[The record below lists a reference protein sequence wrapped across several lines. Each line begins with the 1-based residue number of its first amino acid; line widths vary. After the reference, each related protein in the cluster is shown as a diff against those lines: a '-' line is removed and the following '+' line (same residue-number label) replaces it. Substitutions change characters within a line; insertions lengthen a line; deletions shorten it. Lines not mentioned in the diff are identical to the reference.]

1 MIKDFK
7 FNWFIVL
14 ICFCLPLAV
23 FSQASEKKENIS
35 SEYSIEY
42 VDSLDLSKGDYRMAI
57 RGNDPDEIIEILK
70 GKTEKRFRIDIS
82 GAKTQIY
89 PGSVYQERK
98 NLVEFYVNVYNKI
111 PAGKTKVKLY
121 LGGAGED
128 NDRLLDEE
136 NFDMPENFEEDKQPL
151 VTGLSPMGGVIGDT
165 ITMSGKNFGSDVDKI
180 DIYFY
185 DLDDSTIDME
195 LPEDLEISEYQ
206 PIEYMQMRAKTSPFY
221 ISTTLDGVQ
230 HVNFTIP
237 TTPYLKQL
245 ADKAFFRKSIKL
257 KVFVDGRP
265 SSFMKVTILPKNWN
279 KKVIALAIIVTV
291 VGLAF
296 ISLLIGK
303 WNFVPY
309 VLLDKNTNTYSL
321 SRFQAFTWT
330 VVLTGS
336 YFYIAIAFGILL
348 QNGRI
353 PDFNPSLVGLM
364 SISYTGFIAS
374 HFLNKKNPKNAI
386 SDIPPKLSDL
396 FMENGV
402 IDITRLQLL
411 LFTIVAVVVYLYNLY
426 LNNTLNG
433 LPDIPT
439 TLHGL
444 LVSSQTGY
452 IGGKVF
458 GDKIA
463 VNRILPRKVSI
474 IEKHID
480 LHLIGAGFVDGMK
493 LMLEGSNSDPVLVN
507 YSSPSTISCILPM
520 EKSLGSKNLIIIP
533 PIGSTIVIPNAIEL
547 VEGDIPVTEE
557 EVVES
562 TDEVVEANDENATD
576 TEKSTK
582 TAKKK
587 KASSIQ

>member
-1 MIKDFK
+1 METEGFK
-7 FNWFIVL
+7 FKKYTTLFL
-14 ICFCLPLAV
+14 ICFFLPSVAFAQAKIKEEAV
-23 FSQASEKKENIS
+23 K

-42 VDSLDLSKGDYRMAI
+42 IDSLDLSKGDYRMAI
-57 RGNDPDEIIEILK
+57 RGDNPDNMLDILK
-70 GKTEKRFRIDIS
+70 GKSDSIFQVEIA
-82 GAKTQIY
+82 GVKTQIY

-98 NLVEFYVNVYNKI
+98 NLVEFYLNAYDKI
-111 PAGKTKVKLY
+111 PSGKVKVKLF
-121 LGGAGED
+121 LDEPSK
-128 NDRLLDEE
+128 NNRLLDETI
-136 NFDMPENFEEDKQPL
+136 FPMPENFEEDKQPL

-165 ITMSGKNFGSDVDKI
+165 ITMSGKNFGSNVDKI

-185 DLDDSTIDME
+185 DLDDSSIDME
-195 LPEDLEISEYQ
+195 LPADLEVSDYQ

-237 TTPYLKQL
+237 TTPYLKEL
-245 ADKAFFRKSIKL
+245 ADKAFFRKSIRL

-279 KKVIALAIIVTV
+279 KKVIALAILVTF

-303 WNFVPY
+303 WNCVPY

-348 QNGRI
+348 QNGKI
-353 PDFNPSLVGLM
+353 PEFNPSLVGLM

-386 SDIPPKLSDL
+386 SDTPPALSGL

-411 LFTIVAVVVYLYNLY
+411 LFTVVAVIVYLYNLY

-433 LPDIPT
+433 LPDIPA

-463 VNRILPRKVSI
+463 VNRILPRKISI
-474 IEKHID
+474 SEKVID

-493 LMLEGSNSDPVLVN
+493 LMIEGSHSDPVLVQ
-507 YSSPSTISCILPM
+507 YSSPSTISCSVPM
-520 EKSLGSKNLIIIP
+520 EKEIGNKNLVIIP
-533 PIGSTIVIPNAIEL
+533 PSGSTMVIPNAIEIVAGA
-547 VEGDIPVTEE
+547 VEATDDLPAEP
-557 EVVES
+557 EVV
-562 TDEVVEANDENATD
+562 ANG
-576 TEKSTK
+576 S
-582 TAKKK
+582 KKK
-587 KASSIQ
+587 KS

>member
-7 FNWFIVL
+7 YTILFSIFL
-14 ICFCLPLAV
+14 FCLPIAV
-23 FSQASEKKENIS
+23 NSQSKEGS
-35 SEYSIEY
+35 KSEYSIEY

-57 RGNDPDEIIEILK
+57 RGLDPDEMIEILK
-70 GKTEKRFRIDIS
+70 GKKEKRFRIEI
-82 GAKTQIY
+82 GNTKTQIY

-98 NLVEFYVNVYNKI
+98 NLVEFFINVYNKI
-111 PAGKTKVKLY
+111 PSGRTKVKLY
-121 LGGAGED
+121 IGDSTED
-128 NDRLLDEE
+128 KDRLLDEE
-136 NFDMPENFEEDKQPL
+136 FFEMPENYEEDKQPL

-185 DLDDSTIDME
+185 DLDDSTIDMD
-195 LPEDLEISEYQ
+195 LPEDLEFSEYQ

-221 ISTTLDGVQ
+221 ISSTLDGVQ
-230 HVNFTIP
+230 HMNFIIP

-245 ADKAFFRKSIKL
+245 AEKAFFRKSIKL

-279 KKVIALAIIVTV
+279 KKVIGLAIVVTV
-291 VGLAF
+291 IGLGF

-303 WNFVPY
+303 WNFIPY

-348 QNGRI
+348 QNGKI

-364 SISYTGFIAS
+364 SISYSGFIAS

-386 SDIPPKLSDL
+386 SDTPPKLSDL

-411 LFTIVAVVVYLYNLY
+411 LFTVVAVIVYLYNLY

-433 LPDIPT
+433 LPDIPS

-458 GDKIA
+458 GDKVA
-463 VNRILPRKVSI
+463 VNRVIPRKISI
-474 IEKHID
+474 REQSID

-493 LMLEGSNSDPVLVN
+493 LMVEGSDSDPMPVK
-507 YSSPSTISCILPM
+507 YSSPSTVSCNLPI
-520 EKSLGSKNLIIIP
+520 EKELGFKNLVIIP
-533 PIGSTIVIPNAIEL
+533 PIGSSILIPNAIEMIEGQTVVSKEESL
-547 VEGDIPVTEE
+547 VI
-557 EVVES
+557 
-562 TDEVVEANDENATD
+562 DEPAGN
-576 TEKSTK
+576 
-582 TAKKK
+582 KKK
-587 KASSIQ
+587 KG

>member
-1 MIKDFK
+1 KYIYLYLACVF
-7 FNWFIVL
+7 
-14 ICFCLPLAV
+14 LPAIAFAQTKTEVNAV
-23 FSQASEKKENIS
+23 N

-42 VDSLDLSKGDYRMAI
+42 IDSLDLSKGDYRMAI
-57 RGNDPDEIIEILK
+57 RGDNPDNMLDILK
-70 GKTEKRFRIDIS
+70 GKSDSIFQVEIA
-82 GAKTQIY
+82 GVKTQIY

-98 NLVEFYVNVYNKI
+98 NLVEFYLNAYDKI
-111 PAGKTKVKLY
+111 PSGKVKVKLF
-121 LGGAGED
+121 LDEPSK
-128 NDRLLDEE
+128 NNRLLDETI
-136 NFDMPENFEEDKQPL
+136 FPMPENFEEDKQPL

-165 ITMSGKNFGSDVDKI
+165 ITMSGKNFGSNVDKI

-185 DLDDSTIDME
+185 DLDDSSIDME
-195 LPEDLEISEYQ
+195 LPADLEVSDYQ

-237 TTPYLKQL
+237 TTPYLKEL
-245 ADKAFFRKSIKL
+245 ADKAFFRKSIRL

-279 KKVIALAIIVTV
+279 KKVIALAILVTF

-348 QNGRI
+348 QNGKI
-353 PDFNPSLVGLM
+353 PEFNPSLVGLM

-386 SDIPPKLSDL
+386 SDTPPALSDL

-411 LFTIVAVVVYLYNLY
+411 LFTVVAVIVYLYNLY

-433 LPDIPT
+433 LPDIPA

-463 VNRILPRKVSI
+463 VNRILPRKISI
-474 IEKHID
+474 SDKTIE

-493 LMLEGSNSDPVLVN
+493 LMIEGSPSDPVLVQ
-507 YSSPSTISCILPM
+507 YSSPSTISCSVPM
-520 EKSLGSKNLIIIP
+520 EKEIGNKNLVIIP
-533 PIGSTIVIPNAIEL
+533 PSGSTMVIPNAIEIVAGA
-547 VEGDIPVTEE
+547 VEATDDLPAEP
-557 EVVES
+557 EVV
-562 TDEVVEANDENATD
+562 ANG
-576 TEKSTK
+576 S
-582 TAKKK
+582 KKK
-587 KASSIQ
+587 KS

>member
-1 MIKDFK
+1 LEIKDFNK
-7 FNWFIVL
+7 YVL
-14 ICFCLPLAV
+14 LLITSVFFQTAV
-23 FSQASEKKENIS
+23 RAESKTKEEAVN

-57 RGNDPDEIIEILK
+57 RGDNPDEIIEILK
-70 GKTEKRFRIDIS
+70 GKSDKRFRVDI
-82 GAKTQIY
+82 ANTKTQIY

-98 NLVEFYVNVYNKI
+98 NLVEFYLNVYNKI
-111 PAGKTKVKLY
+111 SAGKAKVKLF
-121 LGGAGED
+121 
-128 NDRLLDEE
+128 LDEPSRPDRVLDE
-136 NFDMPENFEEDKQPL
+136 SVVEMPENSDVDKQPL

-185 DLDDSTIDME
+185 DLDDSSIDME
-195 LPEDLEISEYQ
+195 LPADLEQSEYQ

-237 TTPYLKQL
+237 TTPYLKEL
-245 ADKAFFRKSIKL
+245 ADKAFFRKSIRL

-348 QNGRI
+348 QNGKI
-353 PDFNPSLVGLM
+353 PEFNPSLVGLM

-386 SDIPPKLSDL
+386 SDTPPKLSDL

-411 LFTIVAVVVYLYNLY
+411 LFTVVAVVVYLYNLY

-433 LPDIPT
+433 LPDIPA

-452 IGGKVF
+452 IAGKAF

-463 VNRILPRKVSI
+463 VNRILPRKISI
-474 IEKHID
+474 SEKEID
-480 LHLIGAGFVDGMK
+480 IHLIGAGFVEGMK
-493 LMLEGSNSDPVLVN
+493 VMLEGSHSDPVLIS
-507 YSSPSTISCILPM
+507 YSSPSTISCLLPM
-520 EKSLGSKNLIIIP
+520 EKEIGVKNLVIIP
-533 PIGSTIVIPNAIEL
+533 PSGSTMVIANAIEI
-547 VEGDIPVTEE
+547 VEGIVEDKDDLPPMV

-562 TDEVVEANDENATD
+562 GG
-576 TEKSTK
+576 
-582 TAKKK
+582 KKK
-587 KASSIQ
+587 KA

>member
-1 MIKDFK
+1 METEGFK
-7 FNWFIVL
+7 FKKYTTLFL
-14 ICFCLPLAV
+14 ICFFLPSVAFAQAKIKEDAV
-23 FSQASEKKENIS
+23 K

-42 VDSLDLSKGDYRMAI
+42 IDSLDLSKGDYRMAI
-57 RGNDPDEIIEILK
+57 RGDNPDNMLDILK
-70 GKTEKRFRIDIS
+70 GKSDSIFQVEIA
-82 GAKTQIY
+82 GVKTQIY

-98 NLVEFYVNVYNKI
+98 NLVEFYLNAYDKI
-111 PAGKTKVKLY
+111 PSGKVKVKLF
-121 LGGAGED
+121 LDEPSK
-128 NDRLLDEE
+128 NNRLLDETI
-136 NFDMPENFEEDKQPL
+136 FPMPENFEEDKQPL

-165 ITMSGKNFGSDVDKI
+165 ITMSGKNFGSNVDKI

-185 DLDDSTIDME
+185 DLDDSSIDME
-195 LPEDLEISEYQ
+195 LPADLEVSDYQ

-237 TTPYLKQL
+237 TTPYLKEL
-245 ADKAFFRKSIKL
+245 ADKAFFRKSIRL

-279 KKVIALAIIVTV
+279 KKVIALAILVTF

-348 QNGRI
+348 QNGKI
-353 PDFNPSLVGLM
+353 PEFNPSLVGLM

-386 SDIPPKLSDL
+386 SDTPPALSDL

-411 LFTIVAVVVYLYNLY
+411 LFTVVAVIVYLYNLY

-433 LPDIPT
+433 LPDIPA

-463 VNRILPRKVSI
+463 VNRILPRKISI
-474 IEKHID
+474 SDKTIE

-493 LMLEGSNSDPVLVN
+493 LMIEGSPSDPVLVQ
-507 YSSPSTISCILPM
+507 YSSPSTISCSVPM
-520 EKSLGSKNLIIIP
+520 EKEIGNKNLVIIP
-533 PIGSTIVIPNAIEL
+533 PSGSTMVIPNAIEIVAGA
-547 VEGDIPVTEE
+547 VEATDDLPAEP
-557 EVVES
+557 EVV
-562 TDEVVEANDENATD
+562 ANG
-576 TEKSTK
+576 S
-582 TAKKK
+582 KKK
-587 KASSIQ
+587 KS

>member
-1 MIKDFK
+1 METEGFK
-7 FNWFIVL
+7 FKKYTTLFL
-14 ICFCLPLAV
+14 ICFFLPSVAFAQAKIKEEAV
-23 FSQASEKKENIS
+23 K

-42 VDSLDLSKGDYRMAI
+42 IDSLDLSKGDYRMAI
-57 RGNDPDEIIEILK
+57 RGDNPDNMLDILK
-70 GKTEKRFRIDIS
+70 GKSDSIFQVEIA
-82 GAKTQIY
+82 GVKTQIY

-98 NLVEFYVNVYNKI
+98 NLVEFYLNAYDKI
-111 PAGKTKVKLY
+111 PSGKVKVKLF
-121 LGGAGED
+121 LDEPSK
-128 NDRLLDEE
+128 NNRLLDETI
-136 NFDMPENFEEDKQPL
+136 FPMPENFEEDKQPL

-165 ITMSGKNFGSDVDKI
+165 ITMSGKNFGSNVDKI

-185 DLDDSTIDME
+185 DLDDSSIDME
-195 LPEDLEISEYQ
+195 LPADLEVSDYQ

-230 HVNFTIP
+230 HVNLTIP
-237 TTPYLKQL
+237 TTPYLKEL
-245 ADKAFFRKSIKL
+245 ADKAFFRKSIRL

-279 KKVIALAIIVTV
+279 KKVIALAILVTF

-321 SRFQAFTWT
+321 SGFQAFTWT

-348 QNGRI
+348 QNGKI
-353 PDFNPSLVGLM
+353 PEFNPSLVGLM

-386 SDIPPKLSDL
+386 SDTPPALSDL

-411 LFTIVAVVVYLYNLY
+411 LFTVVAVIVYLYNLY

-433 LPDIPT
+433 LPDIPA

-463 VNRILPRKVSI
+463 VNRILPRKISI
-474 IEKHID
+474 SDKTIE

-493 LMLEGSNSDPVLVN
+493 LMIEGSPFDPVLVQ
-507 YSSPSTISCILPM
+507 YSSPSTISCSVPM
-520 EKSLGSKNLIIIP
+520 EKEIGNKNLVIIP
-533 PIGSTIVIPNAIEL
+533 PSGSTMVIPNAIEIVAGA
-547 VEGDIPVTEE
+547 VEATDDLPAEP
-557 EVVES
+557 EVV
-562 TDEVVEANDENATD
+562 ANG
-576 TEKSTK
+576 S
-582 TAKKK
+582 KKK
-587 KASSIQ
+587 KS

>member
-1 MIKDFK
+1 MTKDFNK
-7 FNWFIVL
+7 YVVLFITSFFFQTA
-14 ICFCLPLAV
+14 IWAESKTKEEAV
-23 FSQASEKKENIS
+23 NA
-35 SEYSIEY
+35 EYSIEY

-57 RGNDPDEIIEILK
+57 RGDNPDEIIEILK
-70 GKTEKRFRIDIS
+70 GKSDKRFRVDI
-82 GAKTQIY
+82 ANTKTQIY

-98 NLVEFYVNVYNKI
+98 NLVEFYLNVYNKI
-111 PAGKTKVKLY
+111 SVGKANVKLF
-121 LGGAGED
+121 
-128 NDRLLDEE
+128 LDEPGRLDRVLDE
-136 NFDMPENFEEDKQPL
+136 SVVEMPENSDTDKQPL
-151 VTGLSPMGGVIGDT
+151 VTGLSPMGGMIGDT

-185 DLDDSTIDME
+185 DLDDSSIDME
-195 LPEDLEISEYQ
+195 LPADLEQSEYQ

-221 ISTTLDGVQ
+221 ISTTLDGIQ

-237 TTPYLKQL
+237 TTPYIKEL
-245 ADKAFFRKSIKL
+245 ADKAFFRKSIRL

-279 KKVIALAIIVTV
+279 KKVIALAILVTV

-321 SRFQAFTWT
+321 SRFQAFIWT

-348 QNGRI
+348 QNGKI

-386 SDIPPKLSDL
+386 SDTPPKLSDL

-411 LFTIVAVVVYLYNLY
+411 LFTIVAVIVYLYNLY

-433 LPDIPT
+433 LPDIPA

-444 LVSSQTGY
+444 LASSQTGY
-452 IGGKVF
+452 IAGKAF
-458 GDKIA
+458 GEKIA
-463 VNRILPRKVSI
+463 VNRILPRKISSS
-474 IEKHID
+474 EQMID

-493 LMLEGSNSDPVLVN
+493 VMLEGSHSDPVMIQ
-507 YSSPSTISCILPM
+507 YSSPSTISCVLPM
-520 EKSLGSKNLIIIP
+520 EKEIGVKNLVIIP
-533 PIGSTIVIPNAIEL
+533 PSGSTMVIADAIEIVDGI
-547 VEGDIPVTEE
+547 VEDKEE
-557 EVVES
+557 LPPIVEVAES
-562 TDEVVEANDENATD
+562 GG
-576 TEKSTK
+576 
-582 TAKKK
+582 KKK
-587 KASSIQ
+587 KA

>member
-1 MIKDFK
+1 
-7 FNWFIVL
+7 
-14 ICFCLPLAV
+14 
-23 FSQASEKKENIS
+23 
-35 SEYSIEY
+35 
-42 VDSLDLSKGDYRMAI
+42 
-57 RGNDPDEIIEILK
+57 
-70 GKTEKRFRIDIS
+70 
-82 GAKTQIY
+82 
-89 PGSVYQERK
+89 
-98 NLVEFYVNVYNKI
+98 
-111 PAGKTKVKLY
+111 
-121 LGGAGED
+121 
-128 NDRLLDEE
+128 
-136 NFDMPENFEEDKQPL
+136 MPENFEEDKQPL
-151 VTGLSPMGGVIGDT
+151 ITGLSPMGGVIGDT
-165 ITMSGKNFGSDVDKI
+165 ITMSGKNFGSNVDKI

-185 DLDDSTIDME
+185 DLDDNTIDME
-195 LPEDLEISEYQ
+195 LPADLDVSDYQ

-237 TTPYLKQL
+237 TTPYLKEL
-245 ADKAFFRKSIKL
+245 ADKAFFRKSIRL

-279 KKVIALAIIVTV
+279 KKVIALAIVVTV
-291 VGLAF
+291 IGLAF

-348 QNGRI
+348 QNGKI
-353 PDFNPSLVGLM
+353 PEFNPSLVGLM

-386 SDIPPKLSDL
+386 SDTPPALSDL

-411 LFTIVAVVVYLYNLY
+411 LFTVVAVVVYLYNLY

-433 LPDIPT
+433 LPDIPA

-463 VNRILPRKVSI
+463 VNRILPRKISI
-474 IEKHID
+474 SEKVID

-493 LMLEGSNSDPVLVN
+493 LMIEGSHSDPVLVQ
-507 YSSPSTISCILPM
+507 YSSPSTISCSVPM
-520 EKSLGSKNLIIIP
+520 EQEIGNKNLVIIP
-533 PIGSTIVIPNAIEL
+533 PSGSTMVIPNAIEI
-547 VEGDIPVTEE
+547 VEGTVAATEDLPAE
-557 EVVES
+557 PEVV
-562 TDEVVEANDENATD
+562 ANG
-576 TEKSTK
+576 S
-582 TAKKK
+582 KKK
-587 KASSIQ
+587 KN

>member
-1 MIKDFK
+1 MSLLFPTILFAQSKNKDVEV
-7 FNWFIVL
+7 N
-14 ICFCLPLAV
+14 A
-23 FSQASEKKENIS
+23 
-35 SEYSIEY
+35 EYSIEY
-42 VDSLDLSKGDYRMAI
+42 VDSLDLSKGDFRMAI
-57 RGNDPDEIIEILK
+57 RGDNVDEMIDTLK
-70 GKTEKRFRIDIS
+70 GNSDKLFSVEIGGT
-82 GAKTQIY
+82 KTQIY
-89 PGSVYQERK
+89 PGSVFQERK
-98 NLVEFYVNVYNKI
+98 NLVEFYVNAYNKI
-111 PAGKTKVKLY
+111 PSGKVNVVLFYAEPGKPSR
-121 LGGAGED
+121 
-128 NDRLLDEE
+128 RLDQTV
-136 NFDMPENFEEDKQPL
+136 FVMPENYEEDKQPL

-185 DLDDSTIDME
+185 DLDDNTIDME
-195 LPEDLEISEYQ
+195 LPDNLEKSEYQ

-221 ISTTLDGVQ
+221 ISTTLDGIQ

-237 TTPYLKQL
+237 TTPYLKEL
-245 ADKAFFRKSIKL
+245 ADNAFFRKSIRL

-279 KKVIALAIIVTV
+279 KKVIALAILVTV
-291 VGLAF
+291 TGLAF
-296 ISLLIGK
+296 ISLLIGRL
-303 WNFVPY
+303 NFVPY

-348 QNGRI
+348 QNGKI
-353 PDFNPSLVGLM
+353 PEFNPSLVGLM

-386 SDIPPKLSDL
+386 SDTPPALSDL

-411 LFTIVAVVVYLYNLY
+411 LFTVVAVVVYLYNLY

-433 LPDIPT
+433 LPDIPA

-458 GDKIA
+458 GDKVA
-463 VNRILPRKVSI
+463 VNRIIPRQISTS
-474 IEKHID
+474 EKKID
-480 LHLIGAGFVDGMK
+480 INIIGAGFVDGMK
-493 LMLEGSNSDPVLVN
+493 LMIEGSHSDPVLIH
-507 YSSPSTISCILPM
+507 YSSPSTMSCSLPM
-520 EKSLGSKNLIIIP
+520 EKEVGHKNLVIIP
-533 PIGSTIVIPNAIEL
+533 PVGSTVVIPKAIEL
-547 VEGDIPVTEE
+547 V
-557 EVVES
+557 
-562 TDEVVEANDENATD
+562 DEVVMAKEELPQELD
-576 TEKSTK
+576 T
-582 TAKKK
+582 AVNGGKKK
-587 KASSIQ
+587 KA

>member
-1 MIKDFK
+1 MEIKDFSFK
-7 FNWFIVL
+7 KGFILL
-14 ICFCLPLAV
+14 ILFLFLPTFILAQSKIKEV
-23 FSQASEKKENIS
+23 EVNSQ
-35 SEYSIEY
+35 YSIEY
-42 VDSLDLSKGDYRMAI
+42 IDSLDLSKGDFRMAI
-57 RGNDPDEIIEILK
+57 RGDNVDEMIDILK
-70 GKTEKRFRIDIS
+70 GNSDKLFRVEI
-82 GAKTQIY
+82 GGTKTQIY
-89 PGSVYQERK
+89 PGSVFQERK
-98 NLVEFYVNVYNKI
+98 NLVEFYVNAYNKI
-111 PAGKTKVKLY
+111 PFGKANVVLY
-121 LGGAGED
+121 LDEP
-128 NDRLLDEE
+128 NKPNRRLDQTV
-136 NFDMPENFEEDKQPL
+136 FAMPQNYEEDKQPL

-165 ITMSGKNFGSDVDKI
+165 ITMSGKNFGSDVYKI

-185 DLDDSTIDME
+185 DLDDNTIDME
-195 LPEDLEISEYQ
+195 LPDNLEKSEYQ

-221 ISTTLDGVQ
+221 ISTTLDGIQ

-237 TTPYLKQL
+237 TTPYLKEL
-245 ADKAFFRKSIKL
+245 ADNAFFRKSIRL

-291 VGLAF
+291 TGLAF
-296 ISLLIGK
+296 ISLLIGR

-348 QNGRI
+348 QNGKI
-353 PDFNPSLVGLM
+353 PEFNPSLVGLM

-386 SDIPPKLSDL
+386 SDTPPALSDL

-411 LFTIVAVVVYLYNLY
+411 LFTVVAVVVYLYNLY

-433 LPDIPT
+433 LPDIPA

-458 GDKIA
+458 GDKVA
-463 VNRILPRKVSI
+463 VNRIIPRQISI
-474 IEKHID
+474 SEKMIDIHI
-480 LHLIGAGFVDGMK
+480 IGAGFVDGMK
-493 LMLEGSNSDPVLVN
+493 LMIEGSHSDPVLIH
-507 YSSPSTISCILPM
+507 YSSPSTMSCSLPM
-520 EKSLGSKNLIIIP
+520 EKEVGHKNLVVIP
-533 PIGSTIVIPNAIEL
+533 PIGSTVVIPNALEL
-547 VEGDIPVTEE
+547 V
-557 EVVES
+557 
-562 TDEVVEANDENATD
+562 DEVVVAKEELPPELDAASSGN
-576 TEKSTK
+576 
-582 TAKKK
+582 KKK
-587 KASSIQ
+587 KG

>member
-1 MIKDFK
+1 MGTKGFK
-7 FNWFIVL
+7 LKKYFFLVIMSFFIPS
-14 ICFCLPLAV
+14 IIFAQAKNKEEAV
-23 FSQASEKKENIS
+23 TRD
-35 SEYSIEY
+35 YSIEY
-42 VDSLDLSKGDYRMAI
+42 VDSLDLSKSDYRMAI
-57 RGNDPDEIIEILK
+57 RGDNPDEMIEILK
-70 GKTEKRFRIDIS
+70 GKSEKLFRVEIA
-82 GAKTQIY
+82 GTKTQIY
-89 PGSVYQERK
+89 PGSVSQERK
-98 NLVEFYVNVYNKI
+98 NLVEFYLNAYNKI
-111 PAGKTKVKLY
+111 PSGKVKVVLF
-121 LGGAGED
+121 
-128 NDRLLDEE
+128 LDEPDKPNRRLDE
-136 NFDMPENFEEDKQPL
+136 TVFLMPENYEEDKQPL

-165 ITMSGKNFGSDVDKI
+165 ITMSGKNFGADVDKI

-185 DLDDSTIDME
+185 DLDDNTIDME
-195 LPEDLEISEYQ
+195 LPTDLDISEYQ

-237 TTPYLKQL
+237 TTPYLKEL

-265 SSFMKVTILPKNWN
+265 SSFMKVTVLPKNWN

-291 VGLAF
+291 FGLAF

-303 WNFVPY
+303 WNFIPY

-348 QNGRI
+348 QNGKI

-386 SDIPPKLSDL
+386 SDTPPALSDL

-411 LFTIVAVVVYLYNLY
+411 LFTIVAVIVYLYNLY

-433 LPDIPT
+433 LPDIPA

-452 IGGKVF
+452 IAGKAF

-474 IEKHID
+474 SEKEID
-480 LHLIGAGFVDGMK
+480 MHLIGAGFVEGMK
-493 LMLEGSNSDPVLVN
+493 VMLEGSHSDPVLIS

-520 EKSLGSKNLIIIP
+520 EKEIGHRNLVIIP
-533 PIGSTIVIPNAIEL
+533 PAGSTMVIPNAIEI
-547 VEGDIPVTEE
+547 VEGAVAATEE
-557 EVVES
+557 LPIEAVATES
-562 TDEVVEANDENATD
+562 NG
-576 TEKSTK
+576 
-582 TAKKK
+582 KKRK
-587 KASSIQ
+587 

>member
-1 MIKDFK
+1 MIEDFSIFK
-7 FNWFIVL
+7 LLRL
-14 ICFCLPLAV
+14 ILVWVVMYLPLSAETE
-23 FSQASEKKENIS
+23 SNRL
-35 SEYSIEY
+35 EYSIEY

-57 RGNDPDEIIEILK
+57 RGDNPDEMIDILK
-70 GKTEKRFRIDIS
+70 GKSDVRFRVDIA
-82 GAKTQIY
+82 GVKTQIY

-98 NLVEFYVNVYNKI
+98 KLVEFYLNVFNKI
-111 PAGKTKVKLY
+111 PAGKAKVKLY
-121 LGGAGED
+121 IGEPGQA
-128 NDRLLDEE
+128 DRLLDETTFE
-136 NFDMPENFEEDKQPL
+136 MPENYDQDKQPL

-185 DLDDSTIDME
+185 DFDDSNIDMD
-195 LPEDLEISEYQ
+195 LPEDLDISEYQ

-237 TTPYLKQL
+237 TTPYLKEL
-245 ADKAFFRKSIKL
+245 AEKAFFRKSIKL

-279 KKVIALAIIVTV
+279 KKVI
-291 VGLAF
+291 GLALFVTFFGLGF

-303 WNFVPY
+303 WNFIPY

-348 QNGRI
+348 QNGKI

-386 SDIPPKLSDL
+386 SDNPPALSDL

-411 LFTIVAVVVYLYNLY
+411 LFTVVAVIVYLYNLY

-433 LPDIPT
+433 LPDIPA

-458 GDKIA
+458 GDKVA
-463 VNRILPRKVSI
+463 VNRILPRQISLSEKVI
-474 IEKHID
+474 NLHI
-480 LHLIGAGFVDGMK
+480 IGAGFVDGMK
-493 LMLEGSNSDPVLVN
+493 VMLEGSHSDPVLIK
-507 YSSPSTISCILPM
+507 YSSPSTISCVLPM
-520 EKSLGSKNLIIIP
+520 EKEAGFKNLVIIP
-533 PIGSTIVIPNAIEL
+533 PIGSTLVIPSAIEL
-547 VEGDIPVTEE
+547 VAGVTNDEEILPDTEE
-557 EVVES
+557 ISE
-562 TDEVVEANDENATD
+562 TK
-576 TEKSTK
+576 KSRSS
-582 TAKKK
+582 KK
-587 KASSIQ
+587 SE

>member
-1 MIKDFK
+1 METEGFK
-7 FNWFIVL
+7 LKKYTTLFL
-14 ICFCLPLAV
+14 ICFLLPSVAFAQAKIKEEAV
-23 FSQASEKKENIS
+23 K

-42 VDSLDLSKGDYRMAI
+42 IDSLDLSKGDYRMAI
-57 RGNDPDEIIEILK
+57 RGDNPDNMLDILK
-70 GKTEKRFRIDIS
+70 GKSDSIFQVEIA
-82 GAKTQIY
+82 GVKTQIY

-98 NLVEFYVNVYNKI
+98 NLVEFYLNAYDKI
-111 PAGKTKVKLY
+111 PSGKVKVKLF
-121 LGGAGED
+121 LDEPSK
-128 NDRLLDEE
+128 NNRLLDETI
-136 NFDMPENFEEDKQPL
+136 FPMPENFEEDKQPL

-165 ITMSGKNFGSDVDKI
+165 ITMSGKNFGSNVDKI

-185 DLDDSTIDME
+185 DLDDSSIDME
-195 LPEDLEISEYQ
+195 LPADLEVSDYQ

-237 TTPYLKQL
+237 TTPYLKEL
-245 ADKAFFRKSIKL
+245 ADKAFFRKSIRL

-279 KKVIALAIIVTV
+279 KKVIALAILVTF

-348 QNGRI
+348 QNGKI
-353 PDFNPSLVGLM
+353 PEFNPSLVGLM

-386 SDIPPKLSDL
+386 SDTPPALSDL

-411 LFTIVAVVVYLYNLY
+411 LFTVVAVIVYLYNLY

-433 LPDIPT
+433 LPDIPA

-463 VNRILPRKVSI
+463 VNRILPRKISI
-474 IEKHID
+474 SDKTIE

-493 LMLEGSNSDPVLVN
+493 LMIEGSPSDPVLVQ
-507 YSSPSTISCILPM
+507 YSSPSTISCSVPM
-520 EKSLGSKNLIIIP
+520 EKEIGNKNLVIIP
-533 PIGSTIVIPNAIEL
+533 PSGSTMVIPNAIEIVAGA
-547 VEGDIPVTEE
+547 VEATDDLPAEP
-557 EVVES
+557 EVV
-562 TDEVVEANDENATD
+562 ANG
-576 TEKSTK
+576 S
-582 TAKKK
+582 KKK
-587 KASSIQ
+587 KS

>member
-1 MIKDFK
+1 METEGFK
-7 FNWFIVL
+7 FKKYTTLFL
-14 ICFCLPLAV
+14 ICFFLPSVAFAQAKIKEEAV
-23 FSQASEKKENIS
+23 K

-42 VDSLDLSKGDYRMAI
+42 IDSLDLSKGDYRMAI
-57 RGNDPDEIIEILK
+57 RGDNPDNMLDILK
-70 GKTEKRFRIDIS
+70 GKSDSIFQVEIA
-82 GAKTQIY
+82 GVKTQIY

-98 NLVEFYVNVYNKI
+98 NLVEFYLNAYDKI
-111 PAGKTKVKLY
+111 PSGKVKVKLF
-121 LGGAGED
+121 LDEPSK
-128 NDRLLDEE
+128 NNRLLDETI
-136 NFDMPENFEEDKQPL
+136 FPMPENFEEDKQPL

-165 ITMSGKNFGSDVDKI
+165 ITMSGKNFGSNVDKI

-185 DLDDSTIDME
+185 DLDDSSIDME
-195 LPEDLEISEYQ
+195 LPADLEVSDYQ

-237 TTPYLKQL
+237 TTPYLKEL
-245 ADKAFFRKSIKL
+245 ADKAFFRKSIRL

-279 KKVIALAIIVTV
+279 KKVIALAILVTF

-348 QNGRI
+348 QNGKI
-353 PDFNPSLVGLM
+353 PEFNPSLVGLM

-386 SDIPPKLSDL
+386 SDTPPALSDL

-411 LFTIVAVVVYLYNLY
+411 LFTVVAVIVYLYNLY

-433 LPDIPT
+433 LPDIPA

-463 VNRILPRKVSI
+463 VNRILPRKISI
-474 IEKHID
+474 SDKTIE

-493 LMLEGSNSDPVLVN
+493 LMIEGSPSDPVLVQ
-507 YSSPSTISCILPM
+507 YSSPSTISCSVPM
-520 EKSLGSKNLIIIP
+520 EKEIGNKNIVIIP
-533 PIGSTIVIPNAIEL
+533 PSGSTMVIPNAIEIVAGA
-547 VEGDIPVTEE
+547 VEATDDLPAEP
-557 EVVES
+557 EVV
-562 TDEVVEANDENATD
+562 ANG
-576 TEKSTK
+576 S
-582 TAKKK
+582 KKK
-587 KASSIQ
+587 KS

>member
-1 MIKDFK
+1 M
-7 FNWFIVL
+7 FI
-14 ICFCLPLAV
+14 FAQ
-23 FSQASEKKENIS
+23 SKNKEVEVN

-42 VDSLDLSKGDYRMAI
+42 IDSLDLSKGDFRMAI
-57 RGNDPDEIIEILK
+57 RGDNVDEMIDILK
-70 GKTEKRFRIDIS
+70 GNSDKLFRVEI
-82 GAKTQIY
+82 GGTKTQIY
-89 PGSVYQERK
+89 PGSVFQERK
-98 NLVEFYVNVYNKI
+98 NLVEFYVNAYNKI
-111 PAGKTKVKLY
+111 PFGKVNVVLF
-121 LGGAGED
+121 
-128 NDRLLDEE
+128 LDEP
-136 NFDMPENFEEDKQPL
+136 NKPNRRLDQAVFAMPQNYEEDKQPL

-185 DLDDSTIDME
+185 DLDDNTIDME
-195 LPEDLEISEYQ
+195 LPDNLEKSEYQ

-221 ISTTLDGVQ
+221 ISTTLDGIQ

-237 TTPYLKQL
+237 TTPYLKEL
-245 ADKAFFRKSIKL
+245 ADNAFFRKSIRL

-279 KKVIALAIIVTV
+279 KKVIALAILVTV

-348 QNGRI
+348 QNGKI
-353 PDFNPSLVGLM
+353 PEFNPSLVGLM

-386 SDIPPKLSDL
+386 SDTPPALSDL

-411 LFTIVAVVVYLYNLY
+411 LFTVVAVVVYLYNLY

-433 LPDIPT
+433 LPDIPA

-463 VNRILPRKVSI
+463 VNRVIPRQISI
-474 IEKHID
+474 SEKIID

-493 LMLEGSNSDPVLVN
+493 VMIEGSHSDPVLIHF
-507 YSSPSTISCILPM
+507 SSPSTMSCTLPM
-520 EKSLGSKNLIIIP
+520 EKEIGQKNLVIIP
-533 PIGSTIVIPNAIEL
+533 PVGSTMVIPNAIEL
-547 VEGDIPVTEE
+547 VEGIVGTKDDLPVGLHM
-557 EVVES
+557 
-562 TDEVVEANDENATD
+562 AINGN
-576 TEKSTK
+576 
-582 TAKKK
+582 KKK
-587 KASSIQ
+587 KS

>member
-1 MIKDFK
+1 METEGFK
-7 FNWFIVL
+7 FKKYTTLFL
-14 ICFCLPLAV
+14 ICFFLPSVAFAQAKIKEEAV
-23 FSQASEKKENIS
+23 K

-42 VDSLDLSKGDYRMAI
+42 IDSLDLSKGDYRMAI
-57 RGNDPDEIIEILK
+57 RGDNPDNMLDILK
-70 GKTEKRFRIDIS
+70 GKSDSIFQVEIA
-82 GAKTQIY
+82 GVKTQIY

-98 NLVEFYVNVYNKI
+98 NLVEFYLNAYDKI
-111 PAGKTKVKLY
+111 PSGKVKVKLF
-121 LGGAGED
+121 LDEPSK
-128 NDRLLDEE
+128 NNRLLDETI
-136 NFDMPENFEEDKQPL
+136 FPMPENFEEDKQPL
-151 VTGLSPMGGVIGDT
+151 ITGLSPMGGVIGDT
-165 ITMSGKNFGSDVDKI
+165 ITMSGKNFGSNVDKI

-185 DLDDSTIDME
+185 DLDDSSIDME
-195 LPEDLEISEYQ
+195 LPADLEVSDYQ

-237 TTPYLKQL
+237 TTPYLKEL
-245 ADKAFFRKSIKL
+245 ADKAFFRKSIRL

-279 KKVIALAIIVTV
+279 KKVIALAILVTF

-348 QNGRI
+348 QNGKI
-353 PDFNPSLVGLM
+353 PEFNPSLVGLM

-386 SDIPPKLSDL
+386 SDTPPALSDL

-411 LFTIVAVVVYLYNLY
+411 LFTVVAVIVYLYNLY

-433 LPDIPT
+433 LPDIPA

-463 VNRILPRKVSI
+463 VNRILPRKISI
-474 IEKHID
+474 SDKTIE

-493 LMLEGSNSDPVLVN
+493 LMIEGSPFDPVLVQ
-507 YSSPSTISCILPM
+507 YSSPSTISCSVPM
-520 EKSLGSKNLIIIP
+520 EKEIGNKNLVIIP
-533 PIGSTIVIPNAIEL
+533 PSGSTMVIPNAIEIVAGA
-547 VEGDIPVTEE
+547 VEATDDLPAEP
-557 EVVES
+557 EVV
-562 TDEVVEANDENATD
+562 ANG
-576 TEKSTK
+576 S
-582 TAKKK
+582 KKK
-587 KASSIQ
+587 KS

>member
-1 MIKDFK
+1 METKGFK
-7 FNWFIVL
+7 FTKYIYLYLACVF
-14 ICFCLPLAV
+14 LPAIAFAQTKTEVNAV
-23 FSQASEKKENIS
+23 N

-42 VDSLDLSKGDYRMAI
+42 IDSLDLSKGDYRMAI
-57 RGNDPDEIIEILK
+57 RGDNPDKMLEILK
-70 GKTEKRFRIDIS
+70 GRTDSDFHVEIA
-82 GAKTQIY
+82 GVKTQIY

-98 NLVEFYVNVYNKI
+98 NLVEFYLNAYDKI
-111 PAGKTKVKLY
+111 PSGKVQVKLFFS
-121 LGGAGED
+121 EPSKK
-128 NDRLLDEE
+128 NRLLDETL
-136 NFDMPENFEEDKQPL
+136 FPMPENFEEDKQPL
-151 VTGLSPMGGVIGDT
+151 ITGLSPMGGVIGDT
-165 ITMSGKNFGSDVDKI
+165 ITMSGKNFGSNVDKI

-185 DLDDSTIDME
+185 DLDDNTIDME
-195 LPEDLEISEYQ
+195 LPADLDVSDYQ

-237 TTPYLKQL
+237 TTPYLKEL
-245 ADKAFFRKSIKL
+245 ADKAFFRKSIRL

-279 KKVIALAIIVTV
+279 KKVIALAIVVTV
-291 VGLAF
+291 IGLAF

-348 QNGRI
+348 QNGKI
-353 PDFNPSLVGLM
+353 PEFNPSLVGLM

-386 SDIPPKLSDL
+386 SDTPPALSDL

-411 LFTIVAVVVYLYNLY
+411 LFTVVAVVVYLYNLY

-433 LPDIPT
+433 LPDIPA

-463 VNRILPRKVSI
+463 VNRILPRKISI
-474 IEKHID
+474 SEKVID

-493 LMLEGSNSDPVLVN
+493 LMIEGSHSDPVLVQ
-507 YSSPSTISCILPM
+507 YSSPSTISCSVPM
-520 EKSLGSKNLIIIP
+520 EQEIGNKNLVIIP
-533 PIGSTIVIPNAIEL
+533 PSGSTMVIPNAIEI
-547 VEGDIPVTEE
+547 VEGTVAATEDLPPE
-557 EVVES
+557 PEVV
-562 TDEVVEANDENATD
+562 ANGN
-576 TEKSTK
+576 
-582 TAKKK
+582 KKK
-587 KASSIQ
+587 KN

>member
-1 MIKDFK
+1 LETEGFK
-7 FNWFIVL
+7 FKKYTTLFL
-14 ICFCLPLAV
+14 ICFFLPSVAFAQAKIKEEAV
-23 FSQASEKKENIS
+23 K

-42 VDSLDLSKGDYRMAI
+42 IDSLDLSKGDYRMAI
-57 RGNDPDEIIEILK
+57 RGDNPDNMLDILK
-70 GKTEKRFRIDIS
+70 GKSDSIFQVEIA
-82 GAKTQIY
+82 GVKTQIY

-98 NLVEFYVNVYNKI
+98 NLVEFYLNAYDKI
-111 PAGKTKVKLY
+111 PSGKVKVKLF
-121 LGGAGED
+121 LDEPSK
-128 NDRLLDEE
+128 NNRLLDETI
-136 NFDMPENFEEDKQPL
+136 FPMPENFEEDKQPL

-165 ITMSGKNFGSDVDKI
+165 ITMSGKNFGSNVDKI

-185 DLDDSTIDME
+185 DLDDSSIDME
-195 LPEDLEISEYQ
+195 LPADLEVSDYQ

-237 TTPYLKQL
+237 TTPYLKEL
-245 ADKAFFRKSIKL
+245 ADKAFFRKSIRL

-279 KKVIALAIIVTV
+279 KKVIALAILVTF

-348 QNGRI
+348 QNGKI
-353 PDFNPSLVGLM
+353 PEFNPSLVGLM

-386 SDIPPKLSDL
+386 SDTPPALSDL

-411 LFTIVAVVVYLYNLY
+411 LFTVVAVIVYLYNLY

-433 LPDIPT
+433 LPDIPA

-463 VNRILPRKVSI
+463 VNRILPRKISI
-474 IEKHID
+474 SDKTIE

-493 LMLEGSNSDPVLVN
+493 LMIEGSPSDPVLVQ
-507 YSSPSTISCILPM
+507 YSSPSTISCSVPM
-520 EKSLGSKNLIIIP
+520 EKEIGNKNIVIIP
-533 PIGSTIVIPNAIEL
+533 PSGSTMVIPNAIEIVAGA
-547 VEGDIPVTEE
+547 VEATDDLPAEP
-557 EVVES
+557 EVV
-562 TDEVVEANDENATD
+562 ANG
-576 TEKSTK
+576 S
-582 TAKKK
+582 KKK
-587 KASSIQ
+587 KS

>member
-1 MIKDFK
+1 METEGFK
-7 FNWFIVL
+7 FKKYTTLFL
-14 ICFCLPLAV
+14 ICFFLPSVAFAQAKIKEEAV
-23 FSQASEKKENIS
+23 K

-42 VDSLDLSKGDYRMAI
+42 IDSLDLSKGDYRMAI
-57 RGNDPDEIIEILK
+57 RGDNPDNMLDILK
-70 GKTEKRFRIDIS
+70 GKSDSIFQVEIA
-82 GAKTQIY
+82 GVKTQIY

-98 NLVEFYVNVYNKI
+98 NLVEFYLNAYDKI
-111 PAGKTKVKLY
+111 PSGKVKVKLF
-121 LGGAGED
+121 LDEPSK
-128 NDRLLDEE
+128 NNRLLDETI
-136 NFDMPENFEEDKQPL
+136 FPMPENFEEDKQPL

-165 ITMSGKNFGSDVDKI
+165 ITMSGKNFGSNVDKI

-185 DLDDSTIDME
+185 DLDDSSIDME
-195 LPEDLEISEYQ
+195 LPADLEVSDYQ

-237 TTPYLKQL
+237 TTPYLKEL
-245 ADKAFFRKSIKL
+245 ADKAFFRKSIRL

-279 KKVIALAIIVTV
+279 KKVIALAILVTF

-348 QNGRI
+348 QNGKI
-353 PDFNPSLVGLM
+353 PEFNPSLVGLM

-386 SDIPPKLSDL
+386 SDTPPALSDL

-411 LFTIVAVVVYLYNLY
+411 LFTVVAVIVYLYNLY

-433 LPDIPT
+433 LPDIPA

-463 VNRILPRKVSI
+463 VNRILPRKISI
-474 IEKHID
+474 SDKTIE

-493 LMLEGSNSDPVLVN
+493 LMIEGSPSDPVLVQ
-507 YSSPSTISCILPM
+507 YSSPSTISCSVPM
-520 EKSLGSKNLIIIP
+520 EKEIGNKNLVIIP
-533 PIGSTIVIPNAIEL
+533 PSGSTMVIPNAIEI
-547 VEGDIPVTEE
+547 VEGTVEATDDLPAEP
-557 EVVES
+557 EVV
-562 TDEVVEANDENATD
+562 ANG
-576 TEKSTK
+576 S
-582 TAKKK
+582 KKK
-587 KASSIQ
+587 KS

>member
-1 MIKDFK
+1 LETEGFK
-7 FNWFIVL
+7 FKKYTTLFL
-14 ICFCLPLAV
+14 ICFFLPSVAFAQAKIKEEAV
-23 FSQASEKKENIS
+23 K

-42 VDSLDLSKGDYRMAI
+42 IDSLDLSKGDYRMAI
-57 RGNDPDEIIEILK
+57 RGDNPDNMLDILK
-70 GKTEKRFRIDIS
+70 GKSDSIFQVEIA
-82 GAKTQIY
+82 GVKTQIY

-98 NLVEFYVNVYNKI
+98 NLVEFYLNAYDKI
-111 PAGKTKVKLY
+111 PSGKVKVKLF
-121 LGGAGED
+121 LDEPSK
-128 NDRLLDEE
+128 NNRLLDETI
-136 NFDMPENFEEDKQPL
+136 FPMPENFEEDKQPL

-165 ITMSGKNFGSDVDKI
+165 ITMSGKNFGSNVDKI

-185 DLDDSTIDME
+185 DLDDSSIDME
-195 LPEDLEISEYQ
+195 LPADLEVSDYQ

-237 TTPYLKQL
+237 TTPYLKEL
-245 ADKAFFRKSIKL
+245 ADKAFFRKSIRL

-279 KKVIALAIIVTV
+279 KKVIALAILVTF

-348 QNGRI
+348 QNGKI
-353 PDFNPSLVGLM
+353 PEFNPSLVGLM

-386 SDIPPKLSDL
+386 SDTPPALSDL

-411 LFTIVAVVVYLYNLY
+411 LFTVVAVIVYLYNLY

-433 LPDIPT
+433 LPDIPA

-463 VNRILPRKVSI
+463 VNRILPRKISI
-474 IEKHID
+474 SDKTIE

-493 LMLEGSNSDPVLVN
+493 LMIEGSPSDPVLVQ
-507 YSSPSTISCILPM
+507 YSSPSTISCSVPM
-520 EKSLGSKNLIIIP
+520 EKEIGNKNLVIIP
-533 PIGSTIVIPNAIEL
+533 PSGSTMVIPNAIEIVAGA
-547 VEGDIPVTEE
+547 VEATDDLPAEP
-557 EVVES
+557 EVV
-562 TDEVVEANDENATD
+562 ANG
-576 TEKSTK
+576 S
-582 TAKKK
+582 KKK
-587 KASSIQ
+587 KS

>member
-1 MIKDFK
+1 METEGFK
-7 FNWFIVL
+7 FKKYTTLFL
-14 ICFCLPLAV
+14 ICFFLPSVAFAQAKIKEEAV
-23 FSQASEKKENIS
+23 K

-42 VDSLDLSKGDYRMAI
+42 IDSLDLSKGDYRMAI
-57 RGNDPDEIIEILK
+57 RGDNPDNMLDILK
-70 GKTEKRFRIDIS
+70 GKSDSIFQVEIA
-82 GAKTQIY
+82 GVKTQIY

-98 NLVEFYVNVYNKI
+98 NLVEFYLNAYDKI
-111 PAGKTKVKLY
+111 PSGKVKVKLF
-121 LGGAGED
+121 LDEPSK
-128 NDRLLDEE
+128 NNRLLDETI
-136 NFDMPENFEEDKQPL
+136 FPMPENFEEDKQPL

-165 ITMSGKNFGSDVDKI
+165 ITMSGKNFGSNVDKI

-185 DLDDSTIDME
+185 DLDDSSIDME
-195 LPEDLEISEYQ
+195 LPADLEVSDYQ

-237 TTPYLKQL
+237 TTPYLKEL
-245 ADKAFFRKSIKL
+245 ADKAFFRKSIRL

-279 KKVIALAIIVTV
+279 KKVIALAILVTF

-348 QNGRI
+348 QNGKI
-353 PDFNPSLVGLM
+353 PEFNPSLVGLM

-386 SDIPPKLSDL
+386 SDTPPALSDL

-402 IDITRLQLL
+402 I
-411 LFTIVAVVVYLYNLY
+411 VAVIVYLYNLY

-433 LPDIPT
+433 LPDIPA

-463 VNRILPRKVSI
+463 VNRILPRKISI
-474 IEKHID
+474 SDKTIE

-493 LMLEGSNSDPVLVN
+493 LMIEGSPSDPVLVQ
-507 YSSPSTISCILPM
+507 YSSPSTISCSVPM
-520 EKSLGSKNLIIIP
+520 EKEIGNKNLVIIP
-533 PIGSTIVIPNAIEL
+533 PSGSTMVIPNAIEIVAGA
-547 VEGDIPVTEE
+547 VEATDDLPAEP
-557 EVVES
+557 EVV
-562 TDEVVEANDENATD
+562 ANG
-576 TEKSTK
+576 S
-582 TAKKK
+582 KKK
-587 KASSIQ
+587 KS

>member
-1 MIKDFK
+1 LETEGFK
-7 FNWFIVL
+7 FKKYTTLFL
-14 ICFCLPLAV
+14 ICFFLPSVAFAQAKIKEEAV
-23 FSQASEKKENIS
+23 K

-42 VDSLDLSKGDYRMAI
+42 IDSLDLSKGDYRMAI
-57 RGNDPDEIIEILK
+57 RGDNPDNMLDILK
-70 GKTEKRFRIDIS
+70 GKSDSIFQVEIA
-82 GAKTQIY
+82 GVKTQIY

-98 NLVEFYVNVYNKI
+98 NLVEFYLNAYDKI
-111 PAGKTKVKLY
+111 PSGKVKVKLF
-121 LGGAGED
+121 LDEPSK
-128 NDRLLDEE
+128 NNRLLDETI
-136 NFDMPENFEEDKQPL
+136 FPMPENFEEDKQPL

-165 ITMSGKNFGSDVDKI
+165 ITMSGKNFGSNVDKI

-185 DLDDSTIDME
+185 DLDDSSIDME
-195 LPEDLEISEYQ
+195 LPADLEVSDYQ

-237 TTPYLKQL
+237 TTPYLKEL
-245 ADKAFFRKSIKL
+245 ADKAFFRKSIRL

-279 KKVIALAIIVTV
+279 KKVIALAILVTF

-348 QNGRI
+348 QNGKI
-353 PDFNPSLVGLM
+353 PEFNPSLVGLM

-386 SDIPPKLSDL
+386 SDTPPALSDL

-411 LFTIVAVVVYLYNLY
+411 LFTVVAVIVYLYNLY

-433 LPDIPT
+433 LPDIPA

-463 VNRILPRKVSI
+463 VNRILPRKISI
-474 IEKHID
+474 SDKTIE

-493 LMLEGSNSDPVLVN
+493 LMIEGSPFDPVLVQ
-507 YSSPSTISCILPM
+507 YSSPSTISCSVPM
-520 EKSLGSKNLIIIP
+520 EKEIGNKNLVIIP
-533 PIGSTIVIPNAIEL
+533 PSGSTMVIPNAIEIVAGA
-547 VEGDIPVTEE
+547 VEATDDLPAEP
-557 EVVES
+557 EVV
-562 TDEVVEANDENATD
+562 ANG
-576 TEKSTK
+576 S
-582 TAKKK
+582 KKK
-587 KASSIQ
+587 KS

>member
-1 MIKDFK
+1 METEGFK
-7 FNWFIVL
+7 FKKYTTLFL
-14 ICFCLPLAV
+14 ICFFLPSVAFAQAKIKEEAV
-23 FSQASEKKENIS
+23 K

-42 VDSLDLSKGDYRMAI
+42 IDSLDLSKGDYRMAI
-57 RGNDPDEIIEILK
+57 RGDNPDNMLDILK
-70 GKTEKRFRIDIS
+70 GKSDSIFQVEIA
-82 GAKTQIY
+82 GVKTQIY

-98 NLVEFYVNVYNKI
+98 NLVEFYLNAYDKI
-111 PAGKTKVKLY
+111 PSGKVKVKLF
-121 LGGAGED
+121 LDEPSK
-128 NDRLLDEE
+128 NNRLLDETI
-136 NFDMPENFEEDKQPL
+136 FPMPENFEEDKQPL

-165 ITMSGKNFGSDVDKI
+165 ITMSGKNFGSNVDKI

-185 DLDDSTIDME
+185 DLDDSSIDME
-195 LPEDLEISEYQ
+195 LPADLEVSDYQ

-237 TTPYLKQL
+237 TTPYLKEL
-245 ADKAFFRKSIKL
+245 ADKAFFRKSIRL

-279 KKVIALAIIVTV
+279 KKVIALAILVTF

-348 QNGRI
+348 QNGKI
-353 PDFNPSLVGLM
+353 PEFNPSLVGLM

-386 SDIPPKLSDL
+386 SDTPPALSDL

-411 LFTIVAVVVYLYNLY
+411 LFTVVAVIVYLYNLY

-433 LPDIPT
+433 LPDIPA

-463 VNRILPRKVSI
+463 VNRILPRKISI
-474 IEKHID
+474 SDKTIE

-493 LMLEGSNSDPVLVN
+493 LMIEGSPFDPVLVQA
-507 YSSPSTISCILPM
+507 LPL
-520 EKSLGSKNLIIIP
+520 SVALFQW
-533 PIGSTIVIPNAIEL
+533 
-547 VEGDIPVTEE
+547 
-557 EVVES
+557 
-562 TDEVVEANDENATD
+562 
-576 TEKSTK
+576 
-582 TAKKK
+582 KKK
-587 KASSIQ
+587 LAIRIL

>member
-1 MIKDFK
+1 MEIKDFSFK
-7 FNWFIVL
+7 KSFIL
-14 ICFCLPLAV
+14 FTICLFLPTFIFAQ
-23 FSQASEKKENIS
+23 SKNKEVEVNA
-35 SEYSIEY
+35 EYSIEY
-42 VDSLDLSKGDYRMAI
+42 IDSLDLSKGDFRMAI
-57 RGNDPDEIIEILK
+57 RGDNVDEMIDILK
-70 GKTEKRFRIDIS
+70 GNSDKLFRVEI
-82 GAKTQIY
+82 GGTKTQIY
-89 PGSVYQERK
+89 PGSVFQERK
-98 NLVEFYVNVYNKI
+98 NLVEFYINAYNKI
-111 PAGKTKVKLY
+111 PFGKVNVVLS
-121 LGGAGED
+121 
-128 NDRLLDEE
+128 LDEP
-136 NFDMPENFEEDKQPL
+136 NKPNRRLDQAMFAMPQNYEEDKQPL

-185 DLDDSTIDME
+185 DLDDNTIDME
-195 LPEDLEISEYQ
+195 LPDSLEKSEYQ

-221 ISTTLDGVQ
+221 ISTTLDGIQ

-237 TTPYLKQL
+237 TTPYLKEL
-245 ADKAFFRKSIKL
+245 ADNAFFRKSIRL

-348 QNGRI
+348 QNGKI
-353 PDFNPSLVGLM
+353 PEFNPSLVGLM

-386 SDIPPKLSDL
+386 SDTPPALSDL

-411 LFTIVAVVVYLYNLY
+411 LFTVVAVVVYLYNLY

-433 LPDIPT
+433 LPDIPA

-463 VNRILPRKVSI
+463 VNRVIPRQISISEKV
-474 IEKHID
+474 ID

-493 LMLEGSNSDPVLVN
+493 VMIEGSHSDPVLIHF
-507 YSSPSTISCILPM
+507 SSPSTMSCILPM
-520 EKSLGSKNLIIIP
+520 EKEIGQKNLVIIP
-533 PIGSTIVIPNAIEL
+533 PVGSTMVIPNAIEL
-547 VEGDIPVTEE
+547 VEGIVGTKDDLPVGLDI
-557 EVVES
+557 
-562 TDEVVEANDENATD
+562 AINGN
-576 TEKSTK
+576 
-582 TAKKK
+582 KKK
-587 KASSIQ
+587 KS

>member
-1 MIKDFK
+1 METEGFK
-7 FNWFIVL
+7 FKKYTTLFL
-14 ICFCLPLAV
+14 ICFFLPSVAFAQAKIKEEAV
-23 FSQASEKKENIS
+23 K

-42 VDSLDLSKGDYRMAI
+42 IDSLDLSKGDYRMAI
-57 RGNDPDEIIEILK
+57 RGDNPDNMLDILK
-70 GKTEKRFRIDIS
+70 GKSDSIFQVEIA
-82 GAKTQIY
+82 GVKTQIY

-98 NLVEFYVNVYNKI
+98 NLVEFYLNAYDKI
-111 PAGKTKVKLY
+111 PSGKVKVKLF
-121 LGGAGED
+121 LDEPSK
-128 NDRLLDEE
+128 NNRLLDETI
-136 NFDMPENFEEDKQPL
+136 FPMPENFEEDKQPL

-165 ITMSGKNFGSDVDKI
+165 ITMSGKNFGSNVDKI

-185 DLDDSTIDME
+185 DLDDSSIDME
-195 LPEDLEISEYQ
+195 LPADLEVSDYQ

-237 TTPYLKQL
+237 TTPYLKEL
-245 ADKAFFRKSIKL
+245 ADKAFFRKSIRL

-279 KKVIALAIIVTV
+279 KKVIALAILVTF

-348 QNGRI
+348 QNGKI
-353 PDFNPSLVGLM
+353 PEFNPSLVGLM

-386 SDIPPKLSDL
+386 SDTPPALSDL

-411 LFTIVAVVVYLYNLY
+411 LFTVVAVIVYLYNLY

-433 LPDIPT
+433 LPDIPA

-463 VNRILPRKVSI
+463 VNRILPRKISI
-474 IEKHID
+474 SDKTIE

-493 LMLEGSNSDPVLVN
+493 LMIEGSPSDPVLVQ
-507 YSSPSTISCILPM
+507 YSSPSTISCSVPM
-520 EKSLGSKNLIIIP
+520 EKEIGNKNLVIIP
-533 PIGSTIVIPNAIEL
+533 PSGSTMVIPNAIEIVAGA
-547 VEGDIPVTEE
+547 VEATDDLPAEP
-557 EVVES
+557 EVV
-562 TDEVVEANDENATD
+562 ANG
-576 TEKSTK
+576 S
-582 TAKKK
+582 KKK
-587 KASSIQ
+587 KS